1 MFGISIIYAPTAIEI
16 GIQGIALINE
26 TPVAG
31 RKRYGITVLYHICP
45 RDRLACSSYKS
56 RCTFLQTFTYYIKCE
71 IDV

>member
-31 RKRYGITVLYHICP
+31 ARAKAIWYYGIIPYLP
-45 RDRLACSSYKS
+45 KR
-56 RCTFLQTFTYYIKCE
+56 
-71 IDV
+71 